1 MVRINKV
8 YTGVGDG
15 GQTQLVGGKWVAK
28 HDVRVECLGTL
39 DELNSALGLV
49 LAFAQ
54 QQALQKQKYLQASL
68 KRALQ
73 PVQQRLFDLGA
84 ELATPATELQTT
96 AIKQEDVA
104 WLEAA
109 MDSLNESL
117 PPLESFVLP
126 GGGMLAAQL
135 HLART
140 VCRRAER
147 CCVRLYRETEG
158 EAALEQPE
166 KRYSL
171 VYLNRLSDWLFVLAR
186 WVAHQEKEA
195 ETLWQPRQ
203 TTEPFIL

>member
-15 GQTQLVGGKWVAK
+15 GRTQLAGGKLVAK
-28 HDVRVECLGTL
+28 DSVRVECLGTL

-54 QQALQKQKYLQASL
+54 QQDLQAALKRALQ
-68 KRALQ
+68 RALQ

-109 MDSLNESL
+109 IDRLNESL

-126 GGGMLAAQL
+126 GGGVLAAQL

-147 CCVRLYRETEG
+147 WCVRLYRETEG

-186 WVAHQEKEA
+186 WVAHQEKKA

-203 TTEPFIL
+203 TTEPFAP